1 MANPAWRN
9 QNATQT
15 AQVVTITITADSTDN
30 DEVWTATFT
39 LDDNT
44 TTTISYTEDGSPTVT
59 EIAAGLHAAMQAAT
73 HPELRRI
80 TSTNPSAGVW
90 VLTGTSGRP
99 FSVSLADTG
108 DGTHTQTTTTAG
120 VANSNYGQASNWAVT
135 NAVPTTGDNVT
146 VGGPGPAQ
154 QAAGILYRL
163 YQETV
168 EIGAFNVLPEF
179 NANIGRIEDG
189 VNFYLVVD
197 PNSFDFRGTGNL
209 NLINLTDA
217 AIAGF
222 IKSAAQPTQGRKAI
236 YLLGSALTTWE
247 IARGSVG
254 IAAFPNE
261 TATIATLLVS
271 YDQNQGSDCD
281 VELGSGLTLTTLT
294 QNGGKVLQKCAATT
308 VSVAKGAKWY
318 SEGTGAITTV
328 NLYGE
333 GFANSSGTI
342 TTLNLWGTL
351 DLSSDRTARTITTL
365 NRKPGSVLIR
375 HSGITIGTDNKP
387 TDPGEFRDILVG

>member
-1 MANPAWRN
+1 MANPNWRN

-15 AQVVTITITADSTDN
+15 QQVVTITITADSTDN

-59 EIAAGLHAAMQAAT
+59 EIATGLHDAMQAST

-90 VLTGTSGRP
+90 VLTGTAGRP

-120 VANSNYGQASNWAVT
+120 VSNSSYAQTSNWST
-135 NAVPTTGDNVT
+135 NAIPTSSDNVT
-146 VGGPGPAQ
+146 IGGPGPAQ
-154 QAAGILYRL
+154 QAASILYGL

-168 EIGAFNVLPEF
+168 TISAFQVLPEF
-179 NANIGRIEDG
+179 NGNIGRIEDG

-197 PNSFDFRGTGNL
+197 PDSFDFRGTGNL

-294 QNGGKVLQKCAATT
+294 QNGGKVLQKCATT
-308 VSVAKGAKWY
+308 TTNVAKGAKWY

-333 GFANSSGTI
+333 GWAHSSGTI
-342 TTLNLWGTL
+342 GTMNLWGTL
-351 DLSSDRTARTITTL
+351 DLSGDRTARTITTL

-375 HSGITIGTDNKP
+375 HSGITITTDNKP

>member
-15 AQVVTITITADSTDN
+15 QQVVTITITADSTDN
-30 DEVWTATFT
+30 DETWTATFT
-39 LDDNT
+39 LDDST
-44 TTTISYTEDGSPTVT
+44 TTTITYTEDGSPTVAK
-59 EIAAGLHAAMQAAT
+59 IATGLHAAMQAST

-80 TSTNPSAGVW
+80 TSTNPSSGVW
-90 VLTGTSGRP
+90 TLTGTAGRP
-99 FSVSLADTG
+99 FSVSLADSG

-120 VANSNYGQASNWAVT
+120 VANSNYGQASNWAIT
-135 NAVPTTGDNVT
+135 NAVPTTSDNVT
-146 VGGPGPAQ
+146 IGGPGPAQ
-154 QAAGILYRL
+154 QAAGILYGL

-168 EIGAFNVLPEF
+168 EIGAFKVLPEF

-197 PNSFDFRGTGNL
+197 PDSFDFRGTGNL

-222 IKSAAQPTQGRKAI
+222 IKSSAQPTQGRKAI

-261 TATIATLLVS
+261 TATIGTLLVS

-281 VELGSGLTLTTLT
+281 IELGSGLTLTTLT
-294 QNGGKVLQKCAATT
+294 QSGGYVLQKCATT
-308 VSVAKGAKWY
+308 TTSVFSGAKWR
-318 SEGTGAITTV
+318 SEGTGAVGTLNVHGEAFPNSSGTVTAV
-328 NLYGE
+328 NLYGRMDC
-333 GFANSSGTI
+333 SG
-342 TTLNLWGTL
+342 
-351 DLSSDRTARTITTL
+351 DRTARTFTTI
-365 NRKPGSVLIR
+365 NRYPGSVLIR
-375 HSGITIGTDNKP
+375 HSGITIGTETLNG
-387 TDPGEFRDILVG
+387 PGTYTTIYV